1 MADWYLFQIA
11 RNEDANQARRHALL
25 PSTCNTTTLSFTNH
39 RHGRHNVLAALCA
52 RNAMTSSRPFNRKAS
67 AWLISLLIAS
77 LAAGCGGGG
86 GGGNGSSDRT
96 GNLQPDGVVSDG
108 GVPVS
113 ILNEAGAPRQ
123 TGDMA
128 ADGFD
133 WFNFRRQQMGLAPVA
148 RNAQVDK
155 AALAH
160 SNYQAI
166 NDFITHDEVSTRRGF
181 TGSTVFERLQS
192 AGYSL
197 PGSNYAF
204 GEVISATGD
213 RSGVN
218 AAEELITAIY
228 HRFVI
233 MEPKFLE
240 AGAGVATGSS
250 GYTYFTTNFATRTLN
265 QGGLGN
271 GGLVTYPFNGQQNL
285 PTVFYSN
292 QEQPDPVP
300 DRNEVG
306 YPVSVHADITSR
318 LKVSSFT
325 ISPRGRAPLSTLLLT
340 YDNDKEIAEP
350 SVAAIIPIDVLQ
362 PQTDYDV
369 RFTGTVD
376 NVAVNRSWSFRTR

>member
-1 MADWYLFQIA
+1 M
-11 RNEDANQARRHALL
+11 
-25 PSTCNTTTLSFTNH
+25 TTPRQS
-39 RHGRHNVLAALCA
+39 
-52 RNAMTSSRPFNRKAS
+52 NRKAS
-67 AWLISLLIAS
+67 AWLISLLIAA

-86 GGGNGSSDRT
+86 GGSGSGGDNSDRT
-96 GNLQPDGVVSDG
+96 GNLQPDGVVSNG
-108 GVPVS
+108 GVPAS

-128 ADGFD
+128 ADGFN

-181 TGSTVFERLQS
+181 TGATVFERLQS
-192 AGYSL
+192 ADYSL
-197 PGSNYAF
+197 PASNYAF

-218 AAEELITAIY
+218 AAEELIAAIY

-240 AGAGVATGSS
+240 AGSGVATGSS

-271 GGLVTYPFNGQQNL
+271 GSLVTYPFNGQQNL
-285 PTVFYSN
+285 STVFYSN

-306 YPVSVHADITSR
+306 YPVSVHADITAT

-325 ISPRGRAPLSTLLLT
+325 ISPRGGAPLSTLQLT
-340 YDNDKEIAEP
+340 YDNDKQIAEP
-350 SVAAIIPIDVLQ
+350 SVAAIIPLNVLQ

-369 RFTGTVD
+369 RFVGTVD

>member
-1 MADWYLFQIA
+1 
-11 RNEDANQARRHALL
+11 
-25 PSTCNTTTLSFTNH
+25 
-39 RHGRHNVLAALCA
+39 
-52 RNAMTSSRPFNRKAS
+52 MTIQHQSKQKAS
-67 AWLISLLIAS
+67 AWLVSLLIAA
-77 LAAGCGGGG
+77 LVAGCGGGG
-86 GGGNGSSDRT
+86 GDGGGGRGGGRGGGSSD
-96 GNLQPDGVVSDG
+96 NSQPDSVVING
-108 GVPVS
+108 NGVPPSV
-113 ILNEAGAPRQ
+113 LNEAGAPRQ

-128 ADGFD
+128 TDGFN
-133 WFNFRRQQMGLAPVA
+133 WFNFRRQQMGLAPVT
-148 RNAQVDK
+148 RNALVDK

-166 NDFITHDEVSTRRGF
+166 NNLISHDEVSTQRGF
-181 TGSTVFERLQS
+181 TGATVFDRLQ
-192 AGYSL
+192 AADYRL
-197 PGSNYAF
+197 PDSNYAF

-228 HRFVI
+228 HRFVV

-240 AGAGVATGSS
+240 AGAGIGTGSS

-306 YPVSVHADITSR
+306 YPVSVHADITATLR
-318 LKVSSFT
+318 VSSFT
-325 ISPRGRAPLSTLLLT
+325 ISPRGGAPLSTLQLT
-340 YDNDKEIAEP
+340 YESDKEIAEP
-350 SVAAIIPIDVLQ
+350 SVAAIIPLDVLQ
-362 PQTDYDV
+362 SQTDYDV
-369 RFTGTVD
+369 RFVGTVD
-376 NVAVNRSWSFRTR
+376 GLPVDRSWSFRTR

>member
-1 MADWYLFQIA
+1 M
-11 RNEDANQARRHALL
+11 
-25 PSTCNTTTLSFTNH
+25 TTPRQS
-39 RHGRHNVLAALCA
+39 
-52 RNAMTSSRPFNRKAS
+52 NRKAS
-67 AWLISLLIAS
+67 AWLISLLIAA

-86 GGGNGSSDRT
+86 GGGGSGSSSDSPDRT
-96 GNLQPDGVVSDG
+96 GNLQPDGVISNG
-108 GVPVS
+108 GVPAS

-128 ADGFD
+128 ADGFN

-181 TGSTVFERLQS
+181 TGATVFERLQS
-192 AGYSL
+192 ADYSL
-197 PGSNYAF
+197 PASNYAF

-218 AAEELITAIY
+218 AAEELIAAIY

-240 AGAGVATGSS
+240 AGSGVATGSS

-265 QGGLGN
+265 QSGLGN

-285 PTVFYSN
+285 STVFYSN

-306 YPVSVHADITSR
+306 YPVSVHADITAT

-325 ISPRGRAPLSTLLLT
+325 ISPRGGAPLSTLLLS
-340 YDNDKEIAEP
+340 YDNDKQIAEP
-350 SVAAIIPIDVLQ
+350 SVAAIIPLNVLR

-369 RFTGTVD
+369 RFVGTVD
-376 NVAVNRSWSFRTR
+376 NVAVDRSWSFRTR